1 MRPLSLEKH
10 RHWKRHFEAG
20 AAAGNLAG
28 GGGFRH
34 IYWGA
39 LVGERNL
46 EWGSCL
52 TLALTNLVDTG
63 AAKVEAVVTVA

>member
-1 MRPLSLEKH
+1 
-10 RHWKRHFEAG
+10 
-20 AAAGNLAG
+20 
-28 GGGFRH
+28 
-34 IYWGA
+34 
-39 LVGERNL
+39 L